1 MFTIR
6 VKNFLLPINNLELCT
21 WWFSFLSIPY
31 ELQHCHTSITISI
44 NCQYLIGKVK
54 NNFTTILL
62 QYWYWLFMGFFPWT
76 QFYSN
81 MLKVYEASWNIYWFT
96 LKSLSFLVHLKN
108 FLNKNVPHTSTC
120 RIDLHMPCQYTC
132 MYKQQN
138 SFQQYN
144 LWHVYEKQ
152 PSHFSKKKKKVCCSL
167 YQIILGTNYTK
178 LGKITP

>member
-31 ELQHCHTSITISI
+31 ELQHCQASITISI

-62 QYWYWLFMGFFPWT
+62 QYRLFMGFFPWT

-81 MLKVYEASWNIYWFT
+81 MFKVYEASWNIYWFT
-96 LKSLSFLVHLKN
+96 LKSPSFLVHLPLLKTFWLKMFHIHVELIYICHVNINVRTSNKTVFSSTIYDTFMKN
-108 FLNKNVPHTSTC
+108 NPP
-120 RIDLHMPCQYTC
+120 I
-132 MYKQQN
+132 
-138 SFQQYN
+138 FQKK
-144 LWHVYEKQ
+144 EKKERK
-152 PSHFSKKKKKVCCSL
+152 SAVACIRL
-167 YQIILGTNYTK
+167 YWAPTEPN
-178 LGKITP
+178 